1 MQRARGSVAHCR
13 HGGSHVVTS
22 PLHRGS
28 LALSRRR
35 RGATRK
41 GRVCIRWEL
50 QNDVLLARAGSGM
63 RGGRAVGGRT
73 SRALPLCPQLFPP
86 LPLPWWLLRAHPGW
100 SWVGRGHRQTVTD
113 MGMLSQEPGFQ
124 ARLPLVPEQER
135 AHLRGAKTLISPA
148 AQGGG
153 RCVGANPPRRW
164 SIRAKNKRYCLRPVA
179 SLLLALV

>member
-1 MQRARGSVAHCR
+1 M
-13 HGGSHVVTS
+13 TS
-22 PLHRGS
+22 CWLEP
-28 LALSRRR
+28 
-35 RGATRK
+35 GA
-41 GRVCIRWEL
+41 GR
-50 QNDVLLARAGSGM
+50 
-63 RGGRAVGGRT
+63 RGGRAVGGRA

-113 MGMLSQEPGFQ
+113 TGMFSQEPGFQ

-135 AHLRGAKTLISPA
+135 AHLRGARTLISPA

-164 SIRAKNKRYCLRPVA
+164 SIRTKNKRYCLRPVA

>member
-1 MQRARGSVAHCR
+1 MQRARGSVARCR

-22 PLHRGS
+22 PLHRGG

-50 QNDVLLARAGSGM
+50 QNDVLLARAGSREE
-63 RGGRAVGGRT
+63 RGQGRGREG
-73 SRALPLCPQLFPP
+73 LPRLAPRPQLFPP

-100 SWVGRGHRQTVTD
+100 SWVGRGHRQNVTD
-113 MGMLSQEPGFQ
+113 TGMLSQEPGFQ

-135 AHLRGAKTLISPA
+135 AHLRGARTLISPA

-153 RCVGANPPRRW
+153 RCVCANPPRRW